1 MQKHIIPLIKELV
14 YLFEE
19 DTHKPIVHRIEILGD
34 GREVSLIVNR
44 KSERATMVFKG
55 LNASTQNEEL
65 SPIFILHFRRGTK
78 DLCGITILQLS
89 DFIADWREFGGVGSI
104 LPVLRRFAGSY

>member
-1 MQKHIIPLIKELV
+1 MQKYLIPLVKSLV

-19 DTHKPIVHRIEILGD
+19 STQTPIAHRVEVLPD

-44 KSERATMVFKG
+44 KSERATLIFKG
-55 LNASTQNEEL
+55 LNVSTQNEEL
-65 SPIFILHFRRGTK
+65 SPIFILHFRRGSK

-89 DFIADWREFGGVGSI
+89 DFIVDWREFGGVGSI